1 MEEDLMME
9 DPLVNRLHDD
19 DGILDLA
26 SSSSSSAGATNNMS
40 VGGSTPL
47 GFDIPLVTT
56 DYCPLNGTNE
66 NCTGAVAAGGGVN
79 NGTTENSINMFYFY
93 EVT

>member
-1 MEEDLMME
+1 MME

-19 DGILDLA
+19 DLA
-26 SSSSSSAGATNNMS
+26 ISSSSAGIANNMTVGS
-40 VGGSTPL
+40 GVGGSTPL

-56 DYCPLNGTNE
+56 DYCPFNGTNE
-66 NCTGAVAAGGGVN
+66 NCTGAVAAGGDGVN
-79 NGTTENSINMFYFY
+79 NATAENSINMFYFY